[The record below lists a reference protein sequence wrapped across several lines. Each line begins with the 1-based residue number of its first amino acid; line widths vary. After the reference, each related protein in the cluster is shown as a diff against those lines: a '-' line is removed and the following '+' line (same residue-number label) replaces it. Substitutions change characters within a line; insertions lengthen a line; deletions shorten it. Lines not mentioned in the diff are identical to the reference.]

1 MALNVKANGFE
12 GPIELLFEL
21 VKKNEVDIYEVWI
34 AKITSQ
40 YLEHLSAVN
49 TLDVEEALEFM
60 VIAASLVYLK
70 SKALLPKE
78 PVLEAEEQQLQ
89 ESLEKQVQEYEKY
102 KQVAEGLKE
111 KAVIASQMFP
121 RPVPEGLKEEEYVEA
136 SLFDLV
142 AAFKTVLTDVAKRQ
156 EFTEIARDTVTVE
169 QKMEEISRML
179 AVNPVIKFTDIFK
192 TSHSRIEIIVSFLAL
207 LELILE
213 KIIRAVQKKMFADI
227 ELIKIQ
233 V

>member
-89 ESLEKQVQEYEKY
+89 ESLESRCRNTKNT
-102 KQVAEGLKE
+102 
-111 KAVIASQMFP
+111 S
-121 RPVPEGLKEEEYVEA
+121 R
-136 SLFDLV
+136 S
-142 AAFKTVLTDVAKRQ
+142 R
-156 EFTEIARDTVTVE
+156 RD
-169 QKMEEISRML
+169 
-179 AVNPVIKFTDIFK
+179 
-192 TSHSRIEIIVSFLAL
+192 
-207 LELILE
+207 
-213 KIIRAVQKKMFADI
+213 
-227 ELIKIQ
+227 
-233 V
+233 